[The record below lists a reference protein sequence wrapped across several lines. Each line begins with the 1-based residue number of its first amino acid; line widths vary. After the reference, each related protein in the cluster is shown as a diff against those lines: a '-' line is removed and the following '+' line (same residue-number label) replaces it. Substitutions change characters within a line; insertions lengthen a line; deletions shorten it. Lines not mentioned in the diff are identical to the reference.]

1 VAAHTIWSLAVT
13 LRSLAVTCLLPSA
26 RGWVISARGGGG
38 CRLACMQDARSLYG
52 SRKPFRRRRARRLEQ
67 CIEEDAR
74 ADGGGRRRAQDV
86 RGKVSYGS
94 SASCSGATATQ
105 GFAAAVGD
113 ANSHDADSATQGF
126 AAAVGEAGWET
137 VYRRSRNWRSGKYQS
152 RDRHILRE
160 RKGGRGR
167 GAPKRT

>member
-105 GFAAAVGD
+105 GFAAAVG
-113 ANSHDADSATQGF
+113 
-126 AAAVGEAGWET
+126 EAGWET